1 MKAILVMLQ
10 HPNMSDT
17 SAAKSLD
24 ELQQLIEGLGY
35 SALSRIIQKRSQR
48 SAATYFGEG
57 KIMEIAALTGGPGT
71 ATRGPE
77 SKEVRLRSDLTVVVD
92 DELTPGQL
100 RYLQTA
106 FAVEVLDRVSVILRI
121 FEQRAQTRESKLE
134 IELAKL
140 EHELPRIRDDHSLGD
155 REGGGGRASRGH
167 TNVELAKQRTRERM
181 AAIRRDLER
190 LRSGEEKRIQTR
202 EGIAGVAIVG
212 YTNAGKSS
220 IMRQLTG
227 SDVLV
232 EDKLFATLGTTTRQL
247 SPASV
252 PPVLLTDTVGFISRL
267 PHGLIASFRSTLA
280 EAREASLLLH
290 IVDASD
296 PDWQL
301 QREVTE
307 GVLRD
312 IGLGDKPIFL
322 ILNKIDRLDS
332 EERNSLL
339 LRFPDALQINALSA
353 DDGRTLRDKILAFF
367 AGQLIEA
374 HLSIPYS
381 KQGIFADMRKHLQVL
396 DESYEEEIMLRV
408 RGSSEVL
415 AKLKAYL
422 MR

>member
-1 MKAILVMLQ
+1 MKAILGMLQ
-10 HPNMSDT
+10 LPAMSDA
-17 SAAKSLD
+17 SAAKSFD
-24 ELQQLIEGLGY
+24 EIQQLLEGLDY
-35 SALSRIIQKRSQR
+35 SVSSRIIQKRSHR
-48 SAATYFGEG
+48 SASTYFGEG
-57 KIMEIAALTGGPGT
+57 KISEIAALTGGPGT
-71 ATRGPE
+71 APRGPD
-77 SKEVRLRSDLTVVVD
+77 SREVPLRSDLTVVVD
-92 DELTPGQL
+92 DELSPGQL
-100 RYLQTA
+100 RYLRAA

-121 FEQRAQTRESKLE
+121 FEQRAQTREAKLE
-134 IELAKL
+134 VELAKL

-167 TNVELAKQRTRERM
+167 TNVELAKQRARERM

-190 LRSGEEKRIQTR
+190 LRSGEEKRILTR
-202 EGIAGVAIVG
+202 EGVLGVAIVG

-296 PDWQL
+296 PDWRL
-301 QREVTE
+301 QHAVTE

-312 IGLGDKPIFL
+312 IGLGDKPVFL
-322 ILNKIDRLDS
+322 ILNKIDRLDPGK
-332 EERNSLL
+332 RNN
-339 LRFPDALQINALSA
+339 LRLEFPNALQINALHA
-353 DDGRTLRDKILAFF
+353 DDGRMLREKILECF

-374 HLSIPYS
+374 RLSIPYA
-381 KQGIFADMRKHLQVL
+381 KQGIFSEMRKHLQVL
-396 DESYEEEIMLRV
+396 DETYEETIVLRV
-408 RGSSEVL
+408 RGRSEVL
-415 AKLKAYL
+415 AKLKAYI